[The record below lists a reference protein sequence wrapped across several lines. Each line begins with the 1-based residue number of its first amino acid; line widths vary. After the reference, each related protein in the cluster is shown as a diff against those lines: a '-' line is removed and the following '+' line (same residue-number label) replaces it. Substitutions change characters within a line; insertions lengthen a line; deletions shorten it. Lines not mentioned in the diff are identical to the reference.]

1 MIFLVIFFNWFLEF
15 RSYFCRHGV
24 SSLKIGIGM
33 HRAVAKAGANDFLVK
48 MFDGLLGF
56 RLAIFF
62 ALF

>member
-1 MIFLVIFFNWFLEF
+1 
-15 RSYFCRHGV
+15 
-24 SSLKIGIGM
+24 M

-48 MFDGLLGF
+48 MFDRLLGF